1 MNPYSGDI
9 ERFNGSPERRIPE
22 GWLQLTEQEAAE
34 FERLPN
40 DIRLEHYI
48 KNHYHQKCGSCG
60 CFIGN
65 HHLRKFK
72 ECAAN
77 ELARID
83 TQRLE
88 ASDALREVA
97 Q

>member
-9 ERFNGSPERRIPE
+9 ERFSTKADKGIPQ
-22 GWLQLTEQEAAE
+22 GWLSLTEEEAAE

-40 DIRLEHYI
+40 DVRLEHYI
-48 KNHYHQKCGSCG
+48 KNHHNEKCGSCG

-65 HHLRKFK
+65 HHLNKFK

-77 ELARID
+77 ELAAID
-83 TQRLE
+83 TARIERQQN
-88 ASDALREVA
+88 EVLTP
-97 Q
+97 